1 MTIGDIVVDRTT
13 MANTEKH
20 TPKTTIG
27 AKFQK
32 STAEKFKEFCDSR
45 GESYSNVLRRLA
57 RAEMAKYGYLPEKEA
72 KGFQKGNSEEKE
84 Q

>member
-1 MTIGDIVVDRTT
+1 
-13 MANTEKH
+13 MANTEEHSCKV
-20 TPKTTIG
+20 TIG

-57 RAEMAKYGYLPEKEA
+57 RAEMARYGFLPDDEA
-72 KGFQKGNSEEKE
+72 KGFQKSKGEEND

>member
-1 MTIGDIVVDRTT
+1 MVDRTT

-57 RAEMAKYGYLPEKEA
+57 RAEMARYGFLPKDEA
-72 KGFQKGNSEEKE
+72 KGFQKGNSEDEN

>member
-1 MTIGDIVVDRTT
+1 MTDSDSVQRGSKV
-13 MANTEKH
+13 
-20 TPKTTIG
+20 TIG

-57 RAEMAKYGYLPEKEA
+57 RAEMARYGFLPEEEA
-72 KGFQKGNSEEKE
+72 KGFQKGKGEESD